1 MKTDATLDKCATFHI
16 VSTNQFAPKPTMSTR
31 LPSHQSKRAFSLIEL
46 LVVIS
51 IIAIIGAFAVPA
63 AGQLLKGSSLS
74 QAANALTDQT
84 AAARQYA
91 LTRNRTVEV
100 RFYSFIDPEDVGVTT
115 PYYRAMQFFEIA
127 DGGVPNP
134 VGKFIR
140 FANTIVMNPDPTL
153 SNLLQP
159 GTNGAY
165 PKLISTPLPND
176 PDLPRGVARNY
187 TYIAFRFQ
195 PDGSTSLSLTAGT
208 PPGLW
213 FVTVHLLSDLG
224 RANGGTP
231 PPNFFTWMI
240 DPVSGGTKVLRPG
253 VTSS

>member
-1 MKTDATLDKCATFHI
+1 
-16 VSTNQFAPKPTMSTR
+16 MSTP
-31 LPSHQSKRAFSLIEL
+31 LSTDKSKSAFSLIEL

-63 AGQLLKGSSLS
+63 AGQLLKGSSLT

-100 RFYSFIDPEDVGVTT
+100 RFYSFIDREDVNAAGQAT
-115 PYYRAMQFFEIA
+115 PYFRAMQYFEIA

-134 VGKFIR
+134 IGKFIR

-153 SNLLQP
+153 SNLLQS
-159 GTNGAY
+159 GNNGAY
-165 PKLISTPLPND
+165 PKLISTPLQND

-213 FVTVHLLSDLG
+213 FITVHLLSDLG
-224 RANGGTP
+224 RANGGAP

-240 DPVSGGTKVLRPG
+240 DPVSGVSKVLRPS
-253 VTSS
+253 VKSS

>member
-1 MKTDATLDKCATFHI
+1 
-16 VSTNQFAPKPTMSTR
+16 MSTR

-63 AGQLLKGSSLS
+63 AGQLLKGSALT

-91 LTRNRTVEV
+91 LTRNRSVEV
-100 RFYSFIDPEDVGVTT
+100 RFYSFIDPEDVNAAGQAT
-115 PYYRAMQFFEIA
+115 PYYRALQFFEIA

-134 VGKFIR
+134 IGKFIR

-159 GTNGAY
+159 GSSGAY
-165 PKLISTPLPND
+165 PKLISTPGLQD
-176 PDLPRGVARNY
+176 PDLPRGIAKNY

-195 PDGSTSLSLTAGT
+195 PDGSTSLSPTAGT

-213 FVTVHLLSDLG
+213 FITVHLLSDLG
-224 RANGGTP
+224 RTTSGTP

-240 DPVSGGTKVLRPG
+240 DPVSGSTKVLRPG
-253 VTSS
+253 VKSS